1 MNRSTMNTMSLKQ
14 YRQLK
19 KQLKRAQ
26 TGQEN
31 KYNNRKV
38 VILGENFDSQK
49 EADRWAQ
56 LKLMERAGSITDL
69 QRQVKFVLIPAQRE
83 VIRLKNGDIKSGK
96 VIEKEASYKADF
108 VYTDT
113 ATGERVVEDVKSEIT
128 SKNQTYVLK
137 RKLMLQVY
145 GIRVHE
151 I

>member
-38 VILGENFDSQK
+38 VILGETFDSQK

-56 LKLMERAGSITDL
+56 LKLLERAGAITDL
-69 QRQVKFVLIPAQRE
+69 QRQVKFVLIPSQKA
-83 VIRLKNGDIKSGK
+83 DGK
-96 VIEKEASYKADF
+96 VIERECSYYADF
-108 VYTDT
+108 VYLQD
-113 ATGERVVEDVKSEIT
+113 GEKVVEDTKGLRTADYII
-128 SKNQTYVLK
+128 K
-137 RKLMLQVY
+137 RKLMLHIH
-145 GIRVHE
+145 GIRVRE

>member
-1 MNRSTMNTMSLKQ
+1 MNRSTMNSMTLKQ

-56 LKLMERAGSITDL
+56 LKLMERAGAITDL
-69 QRQVKFVLIPAQRE
+69 QRQVKFVLIPSQKA
-83 VIRLKNGDIKSGK
+83 DGK
-96 VIEKEASYKADF
+96 VIERECSYYADF
-108 VYTDT
+108 VYLQD
-113 ATGERVVEDVKSEIT
+113 GEKVVEDTKGLRTADYII
-128 SKNQTYVLK
+128 K
-137 RKLMLQVY
+137 RKLMLHIH
-145 GIRVHE
+145 GIRVQE